1 MAFIVDSLVLIV
13 IIFTVQ
19 RYFLRNKKMTS
30 EQRPVVL
37 ITGATSGFGLAT
49 AKKFAQQGYPL
60 IITGRREE
68 RLQALS
74 DELTPLTKVYLSVLD
89 VRDSEAVTTFS
100 EQIPAEFKEIGIL
113 VNNAGLA
120 LGTQPADQA
129 ALSDWHTMIDT
140 NVTGL
145 VNVTHSLLPI
155 LREQPCASIINLASI
170 AANWAYPGSHVYGA
184 SKAFV
189 AQFSRNLRCDFAG
202 TGIRVTSL
210 EPGLSESE
218 FSLVRFNGDQEK
230 YNQIYNN
237 AKALQPEDI
246 ANIIFWIAEQP
257 AHININSLEVMP
269 TSQAWDNF
277 KIIKQQ

>member
-1 MAFIVDSLVLIV
+1 MVAVNQQP
-13 IIFTVQ
+13 T
-19 RYFLRNKKMTS
+19 
-30 EQRPVVL
+30 VL

-49 AKKFAQQGYPL
+49 AKKFAQHGYPI

-74 DELTPLTKVYLSVLD
+74 EELTPLTDVYYHVLD
-89 VRDSEAVTTFS
+89 VRDSEAVAAFS
-100 EQIPAEFKEIGIL
+100 AAIPERFKQVGVL

-120 LGTQPADQA
+120 LGAEAADKA
-129 ALSDWHTMIDT
+129 SLSDWHTMIDT

-145 VNVTHSLLPI
+145 VNVTHCLLPT
-155 LREQPCASIINLASI
+155 LRAQKSSSVINLASI

-202 TGIRVTSL
+202 TGVRVTSL

-218 FSLVRFNGDQEK
+218 FSLVRFNGDQDK
-230 YNQIYNN
+230 YDQIYNGTS
-237 AKALQPEDI
+237 AIQPEDI
-246 ANIIFWIAEQP
+246 ADIILWIAEQP

-277 KIIKQQ
+277 KVIKK

>member
-1 MAFIVDSLVLIV
+1 
-13 IIFTVQ
+13 
-19 RYFLRNKKMTS
+19 MT
-30 EQRPVVL
+30 EQSQAQQHPVVL

-49 AKKFAQQGYPL
+49 AKKFAQHGYPL

-74 DELTPLTKVYLSVLD
+74 AELSEFTEVFYSVLD
-89 VRDSEAVTTFS
+89 VRDSEAVIGFV
-100 EQIPAEFKEIGIL
+100 EQLPERFKQVGIL

-120 LGTQPADQA
+120 LGAEPADKA

-155 LREQPCASIINLASI
+155 LRAQVSASIINLASI

-189 AQFSRNLRCDFAG
+189 AQFSRNLRSDFAG
-202 TGIRVTSL
+202 TGVRVTSL
-210 EPGLSESE
+210 EPGLAESE
-218 FSLVRFNGDQEK
+218 FSLVRFKGDQEK
-230 YNQIYNN
+230 YDQIYKG
-237 AKALQPEDI
+237 ASAIQPEDI

-277 KIIKQQ
+277 KIIKQ

>member
-1 MAFIVDSLVLIV
+1 
-13 IIFTVQ
+13 
-19 RYFLRNKKMTS
+19 MT
-30 EQRPVVL
+30 ETQHPIVL

-49 AKKFAQQGYPL
+49 AKKFASLGYPL
-60 IITGRREE
+60 IITGRRAD
-68 RLQALS
+68 RLDALKA
-74 DELTPLTKVYLSVLD
+74 ELSAFTKVFTYPLD
-89 VRDSEAVTTFS
+89 VRNDEAVQAMVS
-100 EQIPAEFKEIGIL
+100 ALPEDFKQVSIL

-120 LGTQPADQA
+120 LGAEPADKA
-129 ALSDWHTMIDT
+129 SLADWHTMIDT

-155 LREQPCASIINLASI
+155 LREQTSATIINLASI
-170 AANWAYPGSHVYGA
+170 ASNWAYPGSHVYGA

-189 AQFSRNLRCDFAG
+189 AQFSRNLRSDFAG
-202 TGIRVTSL
+202 SGIRVTSL

-218 FSLVRFNGDQEK
+218 FSLVRFKGDQEK

-246 ANIIFWIAEQP
+246 ANIIVWIAEQP

-277 KIIKQQ
+277 KIIKQ

>member
-1 MAFIVDSLVLIV
+1 
-13 IIFTVQ
+13 
-19 RYFLRNKKMTS
+19 MTDI
-30 EQRPVVL
+30 ERPIVL

-49 AKKFAQQGYPL
+49 AKKFASQGYPL
-60 IITGRREE
+60 VITGRRSD
-68 RLQALS
+68 RLDALKA
-74 DELTPLTKVYLSVLD
+74 ELTPLTKVFSYPLD
-89 VRDSEAVTTFS
+89 VRDDKAVQALVNALP
-100 EQIPAEFKEIGIL
+100 EDFKQVAIL

-120 LGTQPADQA
+120 LGTEPADKA
-129 ALSDWHTMIDT
+129 SLADWHTMIDT

-145 VNVTHSLLPI
+145 VNVTHCLLPI
-155 LREQPCASIINLASI
+155 LREQASASIINLASI

-189 AQFSRNLRCDFAG
+189 AQFSRNLRSDFAG

-218 FSLVRFNGDQEK
+218 FSLVRFKGDQEK

-277 KIIKQQ
+277 KIIKQ

>member
-1 MAFIVDSLVLIV
+1 M
-13 IIFTVQ
+13 
-19 RYFLRNKKMTS
+19 KMDQKTI
-30 EQRPVVL
+30 VL

-49 AKKFAQQGYPL
+49 AKKFAQHGYPI
-60 IITGRREE
+60 IITGRRKE
-68 RLQALS
+68 RLKALS
-74 DELTPLTKVYLSVLD
+74 DELSLLTNVYSYVLD
-89 VRDSEAVTTFS
+89 VRNAEAVTDFVN
-100 EQIPAEFKEIGIL
+100 ILPDDFKQVGIL

-120 LGTQPADQA
+120 LGADSADKA
-129 ALSDWHTMIDT
+129 ALADWHTMIDT

-155 LREQPCASIINLASI
+155 LSAQESASIINLASI
-170 AANWAYPGSHVYGA
+170 AANWSYPGSHVYGA

-202 TGIRVTSL
+202 TGVRVTSL

-218 FSLVRFNGDQEK
+218 FSLVRFKGDQEK
-230 YNQIYNN
+230 YDQIYNGTN
-237 AKALQPEDI
+237 AIQPEDI

-257 AHININSLEVMP
+257 AHLNINSLEVMP

-277 KIIKQQ
+277 KIIKQ

>member
-1 MAFIVDSLVLIV
+1 M
-13 IIFTVQ
+13 TV
-19 RYFLRNKKMTS
+19 YLN
-30 EQRPVVL
+30 PIVL

-49 AKKFAQQGYPL
+49 AKKFAQHRYPL

-68 RLQALS
+68 RLKALS
-74 DELTPLTKVYLSVLD
+74 EELELLTDVFYYSLD
-89 VRDSEAVTTFS
+89 VRDSEQVAKFI
-100 EQIPAEFKEIGIL
+100 EAIPENFKQVSIL

-120 LGTQPADQA
+120 LGASSA
-129 ALSDWHTMIDT
+129 AEASLSDWHTMIDT

-145 VNVTHSLLPI
+145 VNVTHGLLPI
-155 LREQPCASIINLASI
+155 LQEQKTASIINLASI

-189 AQFSRNLRCDFAG
+189 AQFSRNLRSDFAG
-202 TGIRVTSL
+202 TGVRVTSL

-218 FSLVRFNGDQEK
+218 FSLVRFKGDQDK
-230 YNQIYNN
+230 YDQIYNGTN
-237 AKALQPEDI
+237 AIQPEDI

-277 KIIKQQ
+277 KIVKDK

>member
-1 MAFIVDSLVLIV
+1 MKTDQKS
-13 IIFTVQ
+13 
-19 RYFLRNKKMTS
+19 S
-30 EQRPVVL
+30 VL

-49 AKKFAQQGYPL
+49 AKKFAQHGYPI

-68 RLQALS
+68 RLKALS
-74 DELTPLTKVYLSVLD
+74 DELSPLTNVYSHVLD
-89 VRDSEAVTTFS
+89 VRDSEAV
-100 EQIPAEFKEIGIL
+100 AEFVNTLPDDFKKIGVL

-120 LGTQPADQA
+120 LGAEPADKA
-129 ALSDWHTMIDT
+129 ALADWHTMIDT

-145 VNVTHSLLPI
+145 VNVTHHLLPI
-155 LREQPCASIINLASI
+155 LRAQASATIINLASI
-170 AANWAYPGSHVYGA
+170 ASNWAYPGSHVYGA

-202 TGIRVTSL
+202 TGVRVTSL

-218 FSLVRFNGDQEK
+218 FSLVRFKGDQAK
-230 YNQIYNN
+230 YDQIYDGAN
-237 AKALQPEDI
+237 AIQPEDI
-246 ANIIFWIAEQP
+246 ANIIFWVAEQP

-277 KIIKQQ
+277 KVVK

>member
-1 MAFIVDSLVLIV
+1 
-13 IIFTVQ
+13 
-19 RYFLRNKKMTS
+19 MT
-30 EQRPVVL
+30 EQQQRPIVL
-37 ITGATSGFGLAT
+37 ITGATAGFGLAT
-49 AKKFAQQGYPL
+49 AKKFAKHGYPI

-68 RLQALS
+68 RLIALK
-74 DELTPLTKVYLSVLD
+74 EALTPLTKVHYATLD
-89 VRDSEAVTTFS
+89 VRDSEAVEAFT
-100 EQIPAEFKEIGIL
+100 QALPDDFKNVAIL

-120 LGTQPADQA
+120 LGTEPADKA

-145 VNVTHSLLPI
+145 VNVTHALLPA
-155 LREQPCASIINLASI
+155 LRAQPSSTIINLASI
-170 AANWAYPGSHVYGA
+170 AGNWPYPGSHVYGA

-210 EPGLSESE
+210 EPGMAESE
-218 FSLVRFNGDQEK
+218 FSLVRFKGDEDK
-230 YNQIYNN
+230 YKQVYSGMT
-237 AKALQPEDI
+237 ALQSEDI
-246 ANIIFWIAEQP
+246 ADIIFWIAEQP

-277 KIIKQQ
+277 KVIRK

>member
-1 MAFIVDSLVLIV
+1 
-13 IIFTVQ
+13 
-19 RYFLRNKKMTS
+19 MT
-30 EQRPVVL
+30 EQQPLPIVL

-49 AKKFAQQGYPL
+49 AKKFAQHGYPL

-68 RLQALS
+68 RLQKLS
-74 DELTPLTKVYLSVLD
+74 DELSPLTSVYFKPLD
-89 VRDSEAVTTFS
+89 VRNA
-100 EQIPAEFKEIGIL
+100 EQVIELIEQLPPEFKNVAIL

-120 LGTQPADQA
+120 LGASPADQA
-129 ALSDWHTMIDT
+129 SLEDWHTMIDT

-145 VNVTHSLLPI
+145 VNVTHALLGT
-155 LREQPCASIINLASI
+155 LKEQSSASIINLASI

-189 AQFSRNLRCDFAG
+189 AQFSRNLRSDFAG
-202 TGIRVTSL
+202 TGVRVTSL
-210 EPGLSESE
+210 EPGLCESE
-218 FSLVRFNGDQEK
+218 FSLVRFKGDQDK
-230 YNQIYNN
+230 YDALYKN
-237 AKALQPEDI
+237 ANAIQPEDI

-277 KIIKQQ
+277 KVIKQ

>member
-1 MAFIVDSLVLIV
+1 
-13 IIFTVQ
+13 
-19 RYFLRNKKMTS
+19 MTDT
-30 EQRPVVL
+30 QHPTVL

-49 AKKFAQQGYPL
+49 AKKFASQGYPL
-60 IITGRREE
+60 IITGRRAD
-68 RLQALS
+68 RLEALKA
-74 DELTPLTKVYLSVLD
+74 ELMPLTKVFSYTLD
-89 VRDSEAVTTFS
+89 VRDDKAVQALVS
-100 EQIPAEFKEIGIL
+100 ALPEDFKQVAIL

-120 LGTQPADQA
+120 LGTEPADKA
-129 ALSDWHTMIDT
+129 SLADWHTMIDT

-145 VNVTHSLLPI
+145 VNVTHCLLPL
-155 LREQPCASIINLASI
+155 LREQASATIINLASI

-189 AQFSRNLRCDFAG
+189 AQFSRNLRSDFAG

-218 FSLVRFNGDQEK
+218 FSLVRFKGDQEK

-277 KIIKQQ
+277 KIIKQ

>member
-1 MAFIVDSLVLIV
+1 
-13 IIFTVQ
+13 
-19 RYFLRNKKMTS
+19 MTQS
-30 EQRPVVL
+30 SVF

-49 AKKFAQQGYPL
+49 ARLFAHKGYPL
-60 IITGRREE
+60 ILTGRRSE
-68 RLQALS
+68 RLAAVA
-74 DELTPLTKVYLSVLD
+74 DELMQFTDVFTSTLD
-89 VRDSEAVTTFS
+89 VRDEKQVVDVVATL
-100 EQIPAEFKEIGIL
+100 PDAFKNIEIL

-120 LGTQPADQA
+120 LGTDPAHQA
-129 ALSDWHTMIDT
+129 SLSDWQTMIDT

-145 VNVTHSLLPI
+145 VNVTHALLPI
-155 LREQPCASIINLASI
+155 LNIQPKASIINLASI

-218 FSLVRFNGDQEK
+218 FSLVRFNGDQAK
-230 YNQIYNN
+230 YNAVYENSSP
-237 AKALQPEDI
+237 LQPEDI
-246 ANIIFWIAEQP
+246 AEMILWIAEQP

-269 TSQAWDNF
+269 TSQAWNNF
-277 KIIKQQ
+277 NIVRNDSI